1 MKAIVKEIINDTTLL
16 VATSKNQEIEVK
28 VDEFI
33 IAEMQELL
41 TYDTPILL
49 EYNEIT
55 KQIVMEV

>member
-1 MKAIVKEIINDTTLL
+1 MKVIVKEIINDTTLL

-41 TYDTPILL
+41 AYDTPILL

>member
-1 MKAIVKEIINDTTLL
+1 MKVIVKEIINDTTLL